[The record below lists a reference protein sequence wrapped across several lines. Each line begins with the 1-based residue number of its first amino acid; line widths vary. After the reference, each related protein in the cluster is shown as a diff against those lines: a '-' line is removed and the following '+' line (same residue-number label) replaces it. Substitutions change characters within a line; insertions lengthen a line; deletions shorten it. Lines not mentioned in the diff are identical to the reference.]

1 MPKFALVYHGTPQF
15 KTREDGVNH
24 MVAWK
29 QWVQALGDALVDPG
43 MAVGPSK
50 TITATGIEDGGGANP
65 FSGITIIQAETIQA
79 AIELARACPHIG
91 AGGTIEIAED
101 MQMDM

>member
-1 MPKFALVYHGTPQF
+1 MSKYALVYHGSPQF
-15 KTREDGVNH
+15 KTKQEGANH

-29 QWVQALGDALVDPG
+29 QWVEGLGTALVDPG

-50 TITATGIEDGGGANP
+50 TISASGVEDGGGSNP
-65 FSGITIIQAETIQA
+65 FSGITVIQADTMEA
-79 AIELARACPHIG
+79 AIGLARACPHID

>member
-1 MPKFALVYHGTPQF
+1 MPKFALVYHGSPQF
-15 KTREDGVNH
+15 KTREDGANH

-29 QWVQALGDALVDPG
+29 KWVEGLGAALVDPG

-50 TITATGIEDGGGANP
+50 TISASGVEDGGGSNP
-65 FSGITIIQAETIQA
+65 FSGITVIQADTMDE
-79 AIELARACPHIG
+79 AIRLAEACPHIS

>member
-1 MPKFALVYHGTPQF
+1 
-15 KTREDGVNH
+15 

-29 QWVQALGDALVDPG
+29 RWVEGLGDALVDPG

-50 TITATGIEDGGGANP
+50 TISATGVEDGGGSNP
-65 FSGITIIQAETIQA
+65 FSGITVIQADTMDA
-79 AIELARACPHIG
+79 AIGLVKACPHIS

-101 MQMDM
+101 MQLQM